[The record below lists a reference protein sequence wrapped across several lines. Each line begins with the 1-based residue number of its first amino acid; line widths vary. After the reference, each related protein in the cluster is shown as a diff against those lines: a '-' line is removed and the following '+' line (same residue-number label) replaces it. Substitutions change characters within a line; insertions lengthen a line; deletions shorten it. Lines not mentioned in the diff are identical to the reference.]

1 MHWDKQPAYEMG
13 KQSGAWGS
21 DKNRNKA
28 PDTRS
33 NHSSGHLRY
42 LERQLVDQRKALRQ
56 LEEEC
61 EAERQCEYRNQSQQG
76 RLSESVETNANERQI
91 ERDRQRQSDQSL
103 FQR

>member
-1 MHWDKQPAYEMG
+1 MRSSHDSSVQSRENPSGYNHSRSSGDRQTSATNESPRPSGQRIEEMPWDKQPAYGMG

-33 NHSSGHLRY
+33 NHSSGRLRY

-56 LEEEC
+56 LEEE
-61 EAERQCEYRNQSQQG
+61 
-76 RLSESVETNANERQI
+76 
-91 ERDRQRQSDQSL
+91 
-103 FQR
+103 